1 MEYCNMALSYLIVCG
16 VSTSMVVLVG
26 FFCSYT
32 QWQMVFL
39 VGWLG
44 PIRWIDVV
52 TRILNIRGPHG
63 CGCLRCAEDESFV
76 VALHLHYTVLDE
88 WSVCLLTTK
97 HPKSLPQIEMESACA
112 PRDQAAIPL

>member
-1 MEYCNMALSYLIVCG
+1 MADSIFGRLAG
-16 VSTSMVVLVG
+16 ANK
-26 FFCSYT
+26 
-32 QWQMVFL
+32 
-39 VGWLG
+39 
-44 PIRWIDVV
+44 ID
-52 TRILNIRGPHG
+52 RCCDLILNIHGPHG

-97 HPKSLPQIEMESACA
+97 HPKSLPQIEIESACA